1 MVSVIKIK
9 MSSGFEEIVINN
21 QAQECSSLFKGIQG
35 KEQEQPNPR
44 GQSLPR
50 DQSKTLIV
58 TNGYGCYSKYLI
70 WKETSAGL

>member
-9 MSSGFEEIVINN
+9 MSPGFEEIVINN

-50 DQSKTLIV
+50 DQSKT
-58 TNGYGCYSKYLI
+58 
-70 WKETSAGL
+70 